1 MSNVDATP
9 TEAAPHSPPYLVIS
23 FRGRNEHTQGC
34 GRSCCLPETL
44 GTVEPRLVIQRAATA
59 DAAIDHIVALDRQLR
74 ADPHSGDLCWSHAVI
89 DQTLRTVGDD
99 DDYLHIGDFVDDFT
113 DGRTVDGDYAQS
125 AIPDSWRDRVV
136 AQTAAL
142 DAAAVAAEAERTRL
156 AAEAAER
163 HRQEAAERA
172 RVQAEA
178 DAAAA
183 AVAAEARDR
192 AEFARLL
199 AKYGKDA

>member
-44 GTVEPRLVIQRAATA
+44 GTVEPCLVIQRAATA
-59 DAAIDHIVALDRQLR
+59 DAAIDHIVVLDRQLR
-74 ADPHSGDLCWSHAVI
+74 ADPHSGDLCWSHIVV

-99 DDYLHIGDFVDDFT
+99 DDYLLDFVDDFT
-113 DGRTVDGDYAQS
+113 DGHTVDGDYACS
-125 AIPDSWRDRVV
+125 VMPNSWRDRI
-136 AQTAAL
+136 ADRTAAL
-142 DAAAVAAEAERTRL
+142 DAAAAAAEAERVRL

-192 AEFARLL
+192 AEFARLR